1 MSHPQEPKPE
11 LVTPN
16 DDIQV
21 AKITVPSGS
30 AIKLSAVENQP
41 PALVN
46 TLSELFKQHKLIR
59 RAFLVLAQ
67 EEKSED
73 PAVMLIGLEMTGDW
87 DEDTLDNIIHQAGT
101 LACEH
106 LEDGESIDFCLVNED
121 EAGISHFMTQHIA
134 PFYQRR
140 LGGFIRDAIPIK
152 NT

>member
-59 RAFLVLAQ
+59 RAFGARTGR
-67 EEKSED
+67 EK
-73 PAVMLIGLEMTGDW
+73 
-87 DEDTLDNIIHQAGT
+87 
-101 LACEH
+101 
-106 LEDGESIDFCLVNED
+106 
-121 EAGISHFMTQHIA
+121 
-134 PFYQRR
+134 
-140 LGGFIRDAIPIK
+140 
-152 NT
+152 